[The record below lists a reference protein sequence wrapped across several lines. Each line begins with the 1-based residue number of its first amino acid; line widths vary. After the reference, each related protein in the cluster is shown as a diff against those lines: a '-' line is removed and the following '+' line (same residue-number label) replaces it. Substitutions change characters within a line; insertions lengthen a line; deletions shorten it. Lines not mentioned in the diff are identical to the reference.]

1 GGLGAN
7 MAAVGRRKLA
17 RFGSVRVEVAAFEDW
32 PLPSQAFDM
41 VLAATAF
48 HWLDPAVRVGKCADA
63 LREGGALATVATHH
77 IAGGDAEFFA
87 AAQTCYARWDPATP
101 PALRLQSAADIPR
114 DADELDRPERSGP
127 AVSHLGDWEATYPAS
142 DS

>member
-7 MAAVGRRKLA
+7 MAAVARRKLA

-32 PLPSQAFDM
+32 PLPSQPFDM

-63 LREGGALATVATHH
+63 LGEGGALATVATHH

-87 AAQTCYARWDPATP
+87 AARIDPRYGGRIRKRYLSE
-101 PALRLQSAADIPR
+101 LRVAYV
-114 DADELDRPERSGP
+114 RPGLSRS
-127 AVSHLGDWEATYPAS
+127 
-142 DS
+142 